1 MGTLILIL
9 NALVAIPKI
18 CGYVESF
25 ATTVVTWYVQRQS
38 NQTLSLISD
47 AAALAARAQTDGD
60 RYAAAQAWQNALTR
74 PRVSAS

>member
-1 MGTLILIL
+1 MSITLIL

-18 CGYVESF
+18 ASYVESF
-25 ATTVVTWYVQRQS
+25 ATGVITWYVQRQN
-38 NQTLSLISD
+38 NQTLSMISD

-74 PRVSAS
+74 PRVSNS